1 MRLRSAFLQCCAAV
15 LLGGP
20 VFAAEKDPVWTER
33 AVPGPAVTIR
43 MKRNVGKS
51 LIYDG
56 TLERSQQSASS
67 YVETSKFL
75 LNILTA
81 DQKEILVKEARKRLD
96 LVAIW
101 RTFTERNRTE
111 ILENKKKVER
121 VLENSNDLIN
131 LGPNFEMVGTLRC
144 YGFDGQ
150 NSVAFATQQVI
161 TTKNGGQVH
170 GRILSETND
179 KIVFLSQE
187 EKIDLKRS
195 QIEKTESIPIPH
207 VLLNETPH
215 YLFPI
220 FSQRQVAPG
229 DTWKFRVPVIIPL
242 EQGNP
247 PRLLPTQFT
256 AVMIGRLREVR
267 TAAGGQVA
275 VVDYQVSGEF
285 DSNGDEAA
293 TRFPEEFLSN
303 NRIVHRISGSGTV
316 SVDVE
321 KGRLL
326 DKTEN
331 FSITLYALAVTPQGA
346 DQEAKKDENQADIVS
361 KFSMSLVPPGTKLKN
376 GQTIPE
382 YDDVP
387 AGKNPEDGAEPTQP
401 PPPETKEQ
409 ERERKKR
416 EKELKEQERKRQ
428 REKEKQKPS
437 SDMSE

>member
-1 MRLRSAFLQCCAAV
+1 MRLRLTFLHCFAAA
-15 LLGGP
+15 LLAGSLS
-20 VFAAEKDPVWTER
+20 AAEKDREPVWTER

-43 MKRNVGKS
+43 IKRNVGKS

-67 YVETSKFL
+67 YVENSKFL
-75 LNILTA
+75 LNILAA
-81 DQKEILVKEARKRLD
+81 DQKEILVKDARKRLD

-111 ILENKKKVER
+111 VLENKKKVER

-131 LGPNFEMVGTLRC
+131 LGPNFEMVGALRC

-161 TTKNGGQVH
+161 TTKDGRQVH

-187 EKIDLKRS
+187 EKIDLKRA
-195 QIEKTESIPIPH
+195 SIDKIDSVPIPH

-215 YLFPI
+215 YFFPI
-220 FSQRQVAPG
+220 FSQRQVSPG

-267 TAAGGQVA
+267 GNTAI
-275 VVDYQVSGEF
+275 VDYQVSGEF
-285 DSNGDEAA
+285 DSTSADAA

-303 NRIVHRISGSGTV
+303 NRIVHRISGSGSV

-326 DKTEN
+326 DKTET
-331 FSITLYALAVTPQGA
+331 FSITLYAMAITPQGA
-346 DQEAKKDENQADIVS
+346 GEDVKKEENQADIVS

-376 GQTIPE
+376 GHTIPE

-387 AGKNPEDGAEPTQP
+387 ADKKPGDETQPTQP

-428 REKEKQKPS
+428 RELEKQKKPS
-437 SDMSE
+437 SDVSE